1 MPDANYAIDQA
12 LSLFDIS
19 LEPVVTGNLVN
30 DSREIQPGDIFC
42 AILGTHQDG
51 RQHIEK
57 AVLAGAKL
65 VIAQCQ
71 HHLQHGNIIKRTF
84 GDKSV
89 NLVQF
94 YQLDSRLYDLAKA
107 YYREPQ
113 AQMTIVGITG
123 TNGKTSTSQIIAK
136 LLSAYRQDCAIIG
149 TVGAGALDALTPI
162 ANTTPGPTQLHQLLA
177 EFSGLGI
184 SDVAME
190 VSSHALT
197 QNRVCPS
204 LLDIAVF
211 TNLSRDHLD
220 YHETMEN
227 YAEAKFSIFT
237 GEAGQIAILNGDDRW
252 AGEKLAD
259 WPQAQPVIVFGR
271 SEQVKSNRQY
281 LYASNIRATGEGTS
295 FTLDT
300 HLGRF
305 EINSPLM
312 GDFNVDNL
320 LAAIAVLVAKDLPL
334 AQLRAAVETITPI
347 LGRMENI
354 SVPGKATAV
363 VDYAHTPDAL
373 EKALLACRRHCQG
386 QLWLVFGC
394 GGDRDK
400 GKRPQMG
407 KIAEQLSDHVV
418 ITNDNPRFEAAELIV
433 SDILAG
439 CEKTEKMTVILD
451 RTQAVLSA
459 LSRAK
464 AGDMVLLA
472 GKGHEDYIIIKDEKI
487 EYNERELVLNYFASA
502 NEGCKHSQKAGQ
514 SESRS

>member
-1 MPDANYAIDQA
+1 MPDPNYAIDQA
-12 LSLFDIS
+12 LALFDICID
-19 LEPVVTGNLVN
+19 PVATGNLVN
-30 DSREIQPGDIFC
+30 DSREIQSGDIFC
-42 AILGTHQDG
+42 AVLGTNQDG

-65 VIAQCQ
+65 VISQCQ
-71 HHLQHGNIIKRTF
+71 HHLQHGSVIKRTF
-84 GDKSV
+84 GDTSV

-94 YQLDSRLYDLAKA
+94 YQLDSRLYELARA

-113 AQMTIVGITG
+113 AGMTITGITG

-136 LLSAYRQDCAIIG
+136 LLAAYRQNCAIIG
-149 TVGAGALDALTPI
+149 TVGAGTLDALTPI

-177 EFSGLGI
+177 GFAAQDI

-197 QNRVCPS
+197 QNRVCPGM
-204 LLDIAVF
+204 LDIAVF

-220 YHETMEN
+220 YHQTMEN

-237 GEAGQIAILNGDDRW
+237 GKAGQTAIVNGDDVQGR
-252 AGEKLAD
+252 EKLAQ
-259 WPQAQPVIVFGR
+259 WPSAQPVIVFGR
-271 SEQVKSNRQY
+271 SEHIKSYDLYLRASQIKADNR
-281 LYASNIRATGEGTS
+281 GTA
-295 FTLDT
+295 FALET
-300 HLGRF
+300 HLGNF

-320 LAAIAVLVAKDLPL
+320 LAAIAVLVAKGLPL
-334 AQLRAAVETITPI
+334 EPLTEAVKTLTPI

-354 SVPGKATAV
+354 SAPGKATAV

-373 EKALLACRRHCQG
+373 EKALQACRRHCQG

-400 GKRPQMG
+400 GKRPEMG
-407 KIAEQLSDHVV
+407 KIGEQLADHVV
-418 ITNDNPRFEAAELIV
+418 ITNDNPRHEAAELIA

-439 CEKTEKMTVILD
+439 CQKSEKITLILD
-451 RTQAVLSA
+451 RAQAVRSV

-464 AGDMVLLA
+464 AEDMVLLA
-472 GKGHEDYIIIKDEKI
+472 GKGHEDYIILGDEKI
-487 EYNERELVLNYFASA
+487 EYNERELVLDFFSGESGEKDQN
-502 NEGCKHSQKAGQ
+502 
-514 SESRS
+514 ESRS

>member
-1 MPDANYAIDQA
+1 MSDAKFAIDQA
-12 LSLFDIS
+12 LGLFDIS
-19 LEPVVTGNLVN
+19 IEPLATGNLVN

-42 AILGTHQDG
+42 AVLGTNQDG

-57 AVLAGAKL
+57 AVLAGANL

-71 HHLQHGNIIKRTF
+71 HHLQHGNIIKRSF
-84 GDKSV
+84 GEKSV

-94 YQLDSRLYDLAKA
+94 YQLDSKLYDLARA

-113 AQMTIVGITG
+113 AAMTITGITG

-136 LLSAYRQDCAIIG
+136 LLSAYRQECAIIG
-149 TVGAGALDALTPI
+149 TVGAGALDALKPI

-177 EFSGLGI
+177 EFSGQGI

-197 QNRVCPS
+197 QKRVCPS

-220 YHETMEN
+220 YHQTMEN

-237 GEAGQIAILNGDDRW
+237 GEAGQIAILNGDDNW
-252 AGEKLAD
+252 AREKLAN

-271 SEQVKSNRQY
+271 NEQVKSFSQY
-281 LYASNIRATGEGTS
+281 LYAGNIKATADGTS

-320 LAAIAVLVAKDLPL
+320 LAAIAVLLAKDLPL
-334 AQLRAAVETITPI
+334 DALAAAVKTITPI

-354 SVPGKATAV
+354 SAPGKATAV

-407 KIAEQLSDHVV
+407 KIAEQLADHVV

-433 SDILAG
+433 GDILAG

-451 RTQAVLSA
+451 RSQAVLSA

-487 EYNERELVLNYFASA
+487 EYNERELVLGFFRQQS
-502 NEGCKHSQKAGQ
+502 EKAHQ